1 MTTKIL
7 RLLQLVV
14 YLIITSQVLF
24 YLIILSDAMKQTSL
38 ENFIELR
45 KIVDGLMGTRFRVIY
60 YAGLILTLSVVIL
73 LLKKPDSVLF
83 TTSCIALVCLII
95 DVSIAMKG
103 NIPINNLINTYTAGD
118 TTHDWSALRIQW
130 LKLINIRGGFITVGM
145 LSQIAGLLWA
155 SR

>member
-7 RLLQLVV
+7 RLLQLAV
-14 YLIITSQVLF
+14 YLIITSQALF
-24 YLIILSDAMKQTSL
+24 YLIILSDAMKQVSL
-38 ENFIELR
+38 ENFIEFR

-60 YAGLILTLSVVIL
+60 YVGLILTLSVVIL

-83 TTSCIALVCLII
+83 ITSCIALVCLII

-103 NIPINNLINTYTAGD
+103 NIPINNLINTYTPGD
-118 TTHDWSALRIQW
+118 TTQDWSALRTQW
-130 LKLINIRGGFITVGM
+130 LNLINIRGGFVTVGM
-145 LSQIAGLLWA
+145 LSQIAGLLWT